1 MICVQKHP
9 YGYKK
14 EMRTDMAEL
23 KIGRMVIGGVQTNC
37 YFLYREGTQEVIV
50 VDPADKGEMIN
61 QKLQEKGFQV
71 KAIFLTHGHFDHIW
85 GTRELRAC
93 TGAKI
98 YAYIGEKEVLEDAT
112 LNVSAQVGRP
122 YEVEADRY
130 VEDGES
136 ITVAGMTCKVI
147 ATPGH
152 TQGSCCFYFEKDKML
167 ISGDTLF
174 EESVGR
180 TDLATGSASALNRS
194 LKDKIICLPV
204 DVKVYPGHG
213 EQTTIAHELQYNP
226 YCQ

>member
-1 MICVQKHP
+1 
-9 YGYKK
+9 
-14 EMRTDMAEL
+14 MAEL

-37 YFLYREGTQEVIV
+37 YFVYRAGTTDVIV
-50 VDPADKGEMIN
+50 FDPADKGAMIN
-61 QKLQEKGFQV
+61 DKLTEKGFHV
-71 KAIFLTHGHFDHIW
+71 AAILLTHGHFDHIW
-85 GTRELRAC
+85 GTKELREC

-98 YAYIGEKEVLEDAT
+98 YAYVGEKELLEDST

-122 YEVEADRY
+122 YAVEADVY
-130 VEDGES
+130 VEDGEK
-136 ITVAGMTCKVI
+136 ITIGDMTCKLI

-152 TQGSCCFYFEKDKML
+152 TQGSCCFYFEEDKML

-180 TDLATGSASALNRS
+180 TDLATGSASALGRS
-194 LKDKIICLPV
+194 LKEKIVVLPE

-213 EQTTIAHELQYNP
+213 EATTIGHELQYNP